1 MPLDTTTI
9 ANLLAQLGVEQSFP
23 IFTTGINPSAQLPV
37 AVTRQLPSLPPVT
50 PIAAPPI
57 SNPGVLTPPTFSTPE
72 EPMAP
77 LPPFSPGAPVDVSD
91 LQAQLA
97 ALLQPTPDTTPR
109 PGLGSRLLNQ
119 IPQALAVLLARDPG
133 GALQE
138 QLAEMKKIAFAREQQ
153 ERARKERQE
162 DLRRTVGIDLVR
174 GEIENR
180 RQIAS
185 ERRRYDQNVAITGQ
199 EQAFRTKE
207 RQAEAES
214 RFRLAEYDAQS
225 RVALQDS
232 ANAFRLD
239 LQKRADERDDMAR
252 YTTQREKHRLMGI
265 PPEIADEMAQAD
277 VAGQPYSKRAQA
289 YVDAWTANEAKFRD
303 TARNLEIDKLK
314 SEIARNRAQA
324 AAARSSAGARSHLAE
339 GLDWVGKQQWGLT
352 QDGRMV
358 ILDKMAKDF
367 QGNFVD
373 EAGKPVTPI
382 DARKAQAMYLMRE
395 GQALSAGSQPVG
407 QVMSIGEQRAL
418 ADNYDAQI
426 RAQRGQFTDDQLA
439 TALRS
444 SAKTPDQKEAA
455 EQAIIRNGLEKK
467 VEGKKRRM
475 VGGSSVPMP
484 NIDIGR
490 PSPLSGI
497 PQIMDSFGAG
507 LDALR
512 GMFRKNT
519 PEENLRLLEEMRKRG
534 EFGK

>member
-1 MPLDTTTI
+1 
-9 ANLLAQLGVEQSFP
+9 
-23 IFTTGINPSAQLPV
+23 
-37 AVTRQLPSLPPVT
+37 
-50 PIAAPPI
+50 
-57 SNPGVLTPPTFSTPE
+57 
-72 EPMAP
+72 
-77 LPPFSPGAPVDVSD
+77 
-91 LQAQLA
+91 
-97 ALLQPTPDTTPR
+97 
-109 PGLGSRLLNQ
+109 
-119 IPQALAVLLARDPG
+119 
-133 GALQE
+133 
-138 QLAEMKKIAFAREQQ
+138 
-153 ERARKERQE
+153 
-162 DLRRTVGIDLVR
+162 
-174 GEIENR
+174 
-180 RQIAS
+180 
-185 ERRRYDQNVAITGQ
+185 
-199 EQAFRTKE
+199 
-207 RQAEAES
+207 
-214 RFRLAEYDAQS
+214 
-225 RVALQDS
+225 
-232 ANAFRLD
+232 
-239 LQKRADERDDMAR
+239 
-252 YTTQREKHRLMGI
+252 
-265 PPEIADEMAQAD
+265 
-277 VAGQPYSKRAQA
+277 
-289 YVDAWTANEAKFRD
+289 
-303 TARNLEIDKLK
+303 
-314 SEIARNRAQA
+314 
-324 AAARSSAGARSHLAE
+324 
-339 GLDWVGKQQWGLT
+339 
-352 QDGRMV
+352 MV